1 MSDSQPKSYVVRS
14 LQEPSEPPPQER
26 EESPLERQARYRRAF
41 NALIRAGKRG
51 ARRG

>member
-14 LQEPSEPPPQER
+14 PQEPTEPPQ
-26 EESPLERQARYRRAF
+26 ESPLERRARYRRAF
-41 NALIRAGKRG
+41 NALIRASKRQKE